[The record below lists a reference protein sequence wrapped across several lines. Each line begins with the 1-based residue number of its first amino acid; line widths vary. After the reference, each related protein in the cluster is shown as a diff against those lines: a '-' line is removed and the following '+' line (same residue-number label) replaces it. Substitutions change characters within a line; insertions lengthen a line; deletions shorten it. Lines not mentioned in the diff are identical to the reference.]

1 MKKQVI
7 FFVFILVLIA
17 GPACKKAVEAPFEAE
32 ENVFVRGSP
41 IHGANGIM
49 FDSNDRLHIASV
61 FGREILV
68 MDPETGE
75 IQDRL
80 GIDLGVEGPDDLAFG
95 PDGSLYWTSIVTGEV
110 GRLSPD
116 GVKISQFVAQGVNP
130 LTFSDDG
137 RLFVALDFL
146 GDALY
151 ELDPKLKEPPRLIG
165 KNLGWLNGFDF
176 GPDGFLYG
184 PIWTQ
189 GKVGRVDINSD
200 SVTIETV
207 GEGFFPAAVK
217 FDSEGRLYAV
227 DHASGEVLRIE
238 TKSGS
243 REMIA
248 ALSPGLDNLAFDS
261 RDRLFVSSAQE
272 GSIIQ
277 VLFKEDDPSK
287 KTRTVSRSGM
297 IFPGGVAVIQR
308 PGGER
313 SVFVADL
320 WSLREFNGQTGKQV
334 SIEHHFI
341 NYSGITTPIT
351 VSPDGENLVLS
362 SWVSYQVQVWN
373 PEKREVQINL
383 DFSGPPPNAIPLNAI
398 RFQENLVVADLMTGS
413 VFSVIDGNTNE
424 RQTLAEGFK
433 VPAGLAA
440 ADDDLWV
447 SDWATGDVWQIVADG
462 VPLSPPKS
470 VATGLQFPEGIAV
483 DLDGWLLV
491 VETGARRLLRLNPD
505 TGEVSSV
512 AEGLDIGAKAIP
524 DVTPPT
530 WALSSVAVD
539 PSGAIYVTG
548 DAANVLYC
556 FKRRR

>member
-7 FFVFILVLIA
+7 FIVFILVLIA
-17 GPACKKAVEAPFEAE
+17 GPACKKGVKAPFKAE
-32 ENVFVRGSP
+32 ENIFVRGSP

-49 FDSNDRLHIASV
+49 FDSNDRLHIASI

-68 MDPETGE
+68 MDVDTGE
-75 IQDRL
+75 VQKRL

-95 PDGSLYWTSIVTGEV
+95 PDGSLYWTSILTGEV

-116 GVKISQFVAQGVNP
+116 GVKNSQFVAQGVNP
-130 LTFSDDG
+130 ITFSDDG
-137 RLFVALDFL
+137 RLFLALDFS

-151 ELDPKLKEPPRLIG
+151 ELDPELKDPPRLIAENFG
-165 KNLGWLNGFDF
+165 QINGFDF

-189 GKVGRVDINSD
+189 GKVGRIDVDAD
-200 SVTIETV
+200 SFNIETV
-207 GEGFFPAAVK
+207 SEGFFPAAVK
-217 FDSEGRLYAV
+217 FDSKGRLHTI
-227 DHASGEVLRIE
+227 DFASGEVLRID
-238 TKSGS
+238 TKSGK
-243 REMIA
+243 REVIA
-248 ALSPGLDNLAFDS
+248 TLSPGLDNLAFDS
-261 RDRLFVSSAQE
+261 RDRLFVSNSQD

-277 VLFKEDDPSK
+277 VLIEETDPIK

-297 IFPGGVAVIQR
+297 ISPGGVAVIPR
-308 PGGER
+308 PGGGR

-334 SIEHHFI
+334 SIEHYFFDP
-341 NYSGITTPIT
+341 SGIAAPIT

-362 SWVSYQVQVWN
+362 SWVSRQVQVWN

-413 VFSVIDGNTNE
+413 VFSVIDGYTNE
-424 RQTLAEGFK
+424 RQILAEGLK

-440 ADDDLWV
+440 ADDNLWV
-447 SDWATGDVWQIVADG
+447 SDWATGKVWQIVSDG
-462 VPLSPPKS
+462 RPLSPPKS
-470 VATGLQFPEGIAV
+470 MATDLQSPEGIAV

-491 VETGARRLLRLNPD
+491 LETGARRLLRLNLD
-505 TGEVSSV
+505 TGEVSTV
-512 AEGLDIGAKAIP
+512 AEGLAIGAKAIP

-548 DAANVLYC
+548 DTANVLYR
-556 FKRRR
+556 FKHRR